1 MNTNKWLIKVP
12 GLITLLLIT
21 LSCSLTSRIQQYA
34 QELSPGANTTTK
46 TGDLLLKPAIG
57 LDQLPGYKV
66 TLKQDLA
73 GTLDGQPYERHN
85 VYELSKQPGSGAFDY
100 SNTVSGTDTRS
111 FSLRFISLDGAFYQ
125 WEQSQSDCQ
134 GSNTSP
140 TDNPVTEPASL
151 LIPVNNGDFVG
162 KEKVNGIDSSHY
174 TFDRGSLPLGKGS
187 ENVTGEL
194 WIADDG
200 GYVIKYLLN
209 VALPEKITGKDLEI
223 AQTWVYQL
231 ELLDQTDAVSL
242 PAGCR
247 PVPVEITPLE
257 GSTNITY
264 ASGSLSF
271 GTSSGAGEVVDFYNN
286 QLSTL
291 GWQPPEN
298 KPGTKITAPFLMDF
312 RKGNQVLTLLLSKT
326 EDNPLN
332 VELQVS
338 SIPEVNAKSEP
349 GLDSTPTGEPGPE
362 PTIDPAESGLPEDIP
377 LYPGSTG
384 LMKTSEVVMFITPD
398 QIDLVTSYYRQQ
410 LISNEWT
417 LTNDISVANTVTQ
430 MWSKNNTEMTISFV
444 LEDGKTRIVISLPK

>member
-1 MNTNKWLIKVP
+1 MNTIKWMIKVA

-21 LSCSLTSRIQQYA
+21 LSCSLTSRVQQYA

-73 GTLDGQPYERHN
+73 GALDGQPYERHN
-85 VYELSKQPGSGAFDY
+85 DYELSKQPGSGAFDY

-151 LIPVNNGDFVG
+151 LIPVNNGDFVR

-200 GYVIKYLLN
+200 GYVVKYLLN
-209 VALPEKITGKDLEI
+209 VALPKKITGKDLEI

-247 PVPVEITPLE
+247 PVPVEITPPE
-257 GSTNITY
+257 GAVNLIY
-264 ASGSLSF
+264 QSGSLTFDIS
-271 GTSSGAGEVVDFYNN
+271 TAASDLVDFYIN
-286 QLSTL
+286 QLSSQ
-291 GWQPPEN
+291 GWQPPE
-298 KPGTKITAPFLMDF
+298 KQLQGAITAPFLMDF

-338 SIPEVNAKSEP
+338 SIPDANAKSEP

-362 PTIDPAESGLPEDIP
+362 PTIDPAESGLPKDVP
-377 LYPGSTG
+377 LYPGSIG
-384 LMKTSEVVMFITPD
+384 LMKTGEFVMFIAPD
-398 QIDLVTSYYRQQ
+398 QIDVVASYYRQQ

-417 LTNDISVANTVTQ
+417 LANDILAANTVTQ
-430 MWSKNNTEMTISFV
+430 MWSKNNTEMMISFV
-444 LEDGKTRIVISLPK
+444 LEDGKTRMVISLPK